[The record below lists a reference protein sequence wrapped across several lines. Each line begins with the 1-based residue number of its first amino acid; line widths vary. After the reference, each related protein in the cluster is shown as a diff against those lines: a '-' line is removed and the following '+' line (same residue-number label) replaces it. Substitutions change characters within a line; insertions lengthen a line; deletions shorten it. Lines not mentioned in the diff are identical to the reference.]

1 MSEAQTPV
9 CWTIW
14 CLKPVELQTHGE
26 LLELWRSNN
35 SDLLHFLVGTIG
47 QNDSCVGKTWN
58 LLAKLGSLWLDDV
71 GRH

>member
-35 SDLLHFLVGTIG
+35 SDLLHIFGWYKD
-47 QNDSCVGKTWN
+47 QNDSGFRKTWN
-58 LLAKLGSLWLDDV
+58 LLAKLGSFWLDDV